1 MYLYIYIN
9 NITYIHIPMYIKWF
23 LMKILWNCPN
33 MGYPPIPALSSTTAI
48 LGAHTA
54 ISDKPKYDSAIHIPH
69 NIPDEYM

>member
-1 MYLYIYIN
+1 
-9 NITYIHIPMYIKWF
+9 MYIKWF

-33 MGYPPIPALSSTTAI
+33 MGYPPPIPALSSTTAI

-54 ISDKPKYDSAIHIPH
+54 ISPKYDSAIHIPH